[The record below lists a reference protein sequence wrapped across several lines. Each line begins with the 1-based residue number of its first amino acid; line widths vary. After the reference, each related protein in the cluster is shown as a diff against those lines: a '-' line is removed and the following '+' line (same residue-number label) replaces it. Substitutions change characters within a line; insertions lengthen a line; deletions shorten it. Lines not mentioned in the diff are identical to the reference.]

1 MKEIEKYVGYY
12 LLVYICVL
20 IICGFFQYFAV
31 CQGKSLECNFS
42 MIGINTI
49 ITTTA
54 YVVTPIVAMIGFI
67 SWKSQH
73 NIKLHS
79 SYAQEVLKN
88 YEHVFDLILSFN
100 NIHKYT
106 ESKILSL
113 DLNPQ
118 LTIDEKSKTTE
129 QLIGEMKFKF
139 YEELRNV
146 EIVINRL
153 IQKSVILGYLV
164 PQAVSVSD
172 KSAQLKIE
180 LEMIKE
186 CLNEVATKREI
197 SYLEGFHLLKEACS
211 HISEIA
217 ERNIEPCLS
226 EIKKFIE
233 A

>member
-1 MKEIEKYVGYY
+1 M
-12 LLVYICVL
+12 
-20 IICGFFQYFAV
+20 
-31 CQGKSLECNFS
+31 
-42 MIGINTI
+42 GINTI

-54 YVVTPIVAMIGFI
+54 YVVTPIVAIIGFI

-73 NIKLHS
+73 NIKLYS

-100 NIHKYT
+100 NIHQYT

-118 LTIDEKSKTTE
+118 LTMDEKSKSTE
-129 QLIGEMKFKF
+129 QLIGEMKIKF
-139 YEELRNV
+139 YEELRSV

-164 PQAVSVSD
+164 PQAIPVSD

-180 LEMIKE
+180 LEIIKE
-186 CLNEVATKREI
+186 CLNKVATEREI
-197 SYLEGFHLLKEACS
+197 SYLEGFYLLKEICS
-211 HISEIA
+211 QISDIA
-217 ERNIEPCLS
+217 ERNIEPCLI